1 MVTGHPVGLPPL
13 FLDRSLGR
21 RQVPE
26 LLRAAG
32 LQLQTLSEV
41 YGIPADEDVSDVA
54 WLELAGGQGWP
65 VLMKDERIR
74 YRAAERDALV
84 AHGVRAF
91 CLTSG
96 NLRAAEMA
104 AQFLAAIDELAAAC
118 SRPGPF
124 LFAVSARGLRRLDLS

>member
-1 MVTGHPVGLPPL
+1 MVTGQSAGLPPL
-13 FLDRSLGR
+13 FLGRSLGR

-32 LQLQTLSEV
+32 LQLQSLSEV
-41 YGIPADEDVSDVA
+41 YGIPADEGVSDVA
-54 WLELAGGQGWP
+54 WLELAGSQGWP

-84 AHGVRAF
+84 AHGMKAF

-104 AQFLAAIDELAAAC
+104 AQFLGVIDEITHAC
-118 SRPGPF
+118 AQPGPF
-124 LFAVSARGLRRLDLS
+124 LCAVSGRGLRRLDLT